1 MSAALPIEVRAGRR
15 GPLGMPAAR
24 FLRDYWQ
31 RHPLLV
37 RGAFAPW
44 QDPLS
49 PEDLAGLACEELALA
64 RLVQLDRTAG
74 DWQVEQGPFA
84 EERFP
89 TLPDHDWTLLVQD
102 VDKWDSDVAAL
113 LEAFSFLPRWRL
125 DDVMV
130 SFAAPGGSVGAH
142 TDHYDVFLI
151 QGRGRR
157 RWQIDA
163 RPDAPQAMREG
174 QALKLLQRFSP
185 SHDWVLEPGDML
197 YLPPEVPHFGE
208 ALDACMT
215 FSVGLRAPSQ
225 AELLA
230 DLADQLGQQDDG
242 RLRYTDPGR
251 APATE
256 PGLVD
261 RDALTR
267 VRALLRQAVELD
279 DQALAEWFGGM
290 LTRYRS
296 PGLAA
301 APPRRLSMAQLRQ
314 RLVKGDRLR
323 GHPFARLAWTTAGRA
338 ARAFAD
344 GEGYACSR
352 ASARRLCS
360 GEPLVLADF
369 DALDGAGQVL
379 ALDWFNQGKLVLE
392 RRARRQR

>member
-1 MSAALPIEVRAGRR
+1 MSAALPIEVKAGRR
-15 GPLGMPAAR
+15 GVLGMPAAR

-64 RLVQLDRTAG
+64 RLVSLDRAG
-74 DWQVEQGPFA
+74 DDWQVEQGPF
-84 EERFP
+84 EEARFP
-89 TLPDHDWTLLVQD
+89 ALPDHDWTLLVQD
-102 VDKWDSDVAAL
+102 VDKWDSDVAKL
-113 LEAFSFLPRWRL
+113 LEPFSFLPRWRL

-163 RPDAPQAMREG
+163 RPDAPQIMREG
-174 QALKLLQRFSP
+174 QALKLLQHFEP

-215 FSVGLRAPSQ
+215 FSVGLRAPSD

-230 DLADQLGQQDDG
+230 DLADQLAQADDG
-242 RLRYTDPGR
+242 ARRYADPGR
-251 APATE
+251 APARD
-256 PGLVD
+256 PGLID
-261 RDALTR
+261 PDAVSR
-267 VRALLRQAVELD
+267 LRQRLRNAVELD
-279 DQALAEWFGGM
+279 DQELGAWFGGM
-290 LTRYRS
+290 ITRYRS
-296 PGLAA
+296 AGLAA
-301 APPRRLSMAQLRQ
+301 APPRKLSPSQLQQ
-314 RLVKGDRLR
+314 RLEKGDRLR
-323 GHPFARLAWTTAGRA
+323 PHPFTRLAWVRQGRGA
-338 ARAFAD
+338 LAFAD
-344 GEGYACSR
+344 GEGRPCS
-352 ASARRLCS
+352 AAGAARLCS
-360 GEPLVLADF
+360 GKTIAQSDF
-369 DALDGAGQVL
+369 AALDSDARSL
-379 ALDWFNQGKLVLE
+379 ALDWLNAGKLVIE
-392 RRARRQR
+392 RATRRQR